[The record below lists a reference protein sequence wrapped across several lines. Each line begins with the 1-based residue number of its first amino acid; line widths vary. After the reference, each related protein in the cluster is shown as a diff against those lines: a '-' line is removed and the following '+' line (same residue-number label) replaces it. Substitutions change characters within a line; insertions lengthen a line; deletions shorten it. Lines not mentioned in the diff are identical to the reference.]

1 MWPAGLQHIFSDVW
15 RWVLNE
21 RGEALEIC
29 VSSCLWISLRRGQCS
44 EQASYDPSAHRP
56 FTVKMGSNPGK
67 GAAQIEGV
75 GVPGLGQRGGAG
87 ACCSSYLESIP
98 DCWSS
103 PWCCEHWLQR
113 RQAASSG
120 LCAAEEGARTS
131 PPSAAHQAGF
141 PRGREVLWRGDG
153 SKGCW
158 QGHSRP
164 REPLKA
170 LPGL

>member
-1 MWPAGLQHIFSDVW
+1 MSVDQPASGDSAQNRLHTI
-15 RWVLNE
+15 
-21 RGEALEIC
+21 
-29 VSSCLWISLRRGQCS
+29 
-44 EQASYDPSAHRP
+44 PAHRP
-56 FTVKMGSNPGK
+56 FTVKMGSSPEK
-67 GAAQIEGV
+67 GV
-75 GVPGLGQRGGAG
+75 TKLRGLVCLARAGAG

-98 DCWSS
+98 DCRSS

-113 RQAASSG
+113 RQAASSSV
-120 LCAAEEGARTS
+120 CATEEGVHTS

-141 PRGREVLWRGDG
+141 PRRREVLWRGDG
-153 SKGCW
+153 GKGCW